1 MHASA
6 PIRGSHK
13 INIPQIKKR
22 TLLLFFDAKTYA
34 VKTKTSNKKAEK
46 SITKGPVINIF
57 FFSRGSINTL

>member
-1 MHASA
+1 MDANA

-34 VKTKTSNKKAEK
+34 VKTKTSN
-46 SITKGPVINIF
+46 ITN
-57 FFSRGSINTL
+57 